1 MFKNTKLIAASAICA
16 TIVTVAAGSGPAEAR
31 NRGWETGAAAA
42 GGFVAGAIIG
52 SAVSQPRYYEAPR
65 YYAPPPPP
73 VYYAPRRPAP
83 VYYGYRPAPWTPA
96 WYEYC
101 SARYRSFNPRTGYFV
116 TYSGHHR
123 FCQ

>member
-1 MFKNTKLIAASAICA
+1 MFNKITLTAASAICA
-16 TIVTVAAGSGPAEAR
+16 AVMTVSAGTGSAEAR

-52 SAVSQPRYYEAPR
+52 SVASQPRYYAP
-65 YYAPPPPP
+65 PPPPP

-116 TYSGHHR
+116 TYSGQPR